1 MSSILELLESTL
13 IESMS
18 TDDGADSGN
27 TFLLFLAFGYKNAFL
42 YEVFSFA
49 V

>member
-1 MSSILELLESTL
+1 MSSILELFEPTL

-18 TDDGADSGN
+18 TEDTEESGN
-27 TFLLFLAFGYKNAFL
+27 IFILFLAFGYKNAFL